1 MIYFVFKRNCA
12 IFHIM
17 QGHFQQVPIYLGFH
31 FQNQKH
37 FLKYFGPYLLTT
49 VYTKKQYQKFLF
61 ICLYMR
67 LQRQKKFFFLQCSQ
81 IAIRLICKRVI
92 FAYFSSNI
100 PLYIAK
106 NPVEKLCKALE
117 MKLKTYTSVGLKF
130 VFEKIKFKVLHYIQL
145 NFNRQRPGLS
155 KVQTSMFKSLVI
167 NYFIL
172 NYRHTF

>member
-1 MIYFVFKRNCA
+1 MCNFSYYAGTFLVGANRFGVPFPKLETFSKIFWALPIDYSLYEKAILEIFV
-12 IFHIM
+12 
-17 QGHFQQVPIYLGFH
+17 Y
-31 FQNQKH
+31 
-37 FLKYFGPYLLTT
+37 
-49 VYTKKQYQKFLF
+49 LF
-61 ICLYMR
+61 IYEVTTA
-67 LQRQKKFFFLQCSQ
+67 KKLFFFLQCSQ